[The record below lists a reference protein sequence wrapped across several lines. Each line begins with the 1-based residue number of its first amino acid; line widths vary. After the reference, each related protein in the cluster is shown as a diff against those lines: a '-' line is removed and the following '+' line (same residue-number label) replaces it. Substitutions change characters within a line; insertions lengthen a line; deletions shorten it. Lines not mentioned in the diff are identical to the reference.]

1 MVFIFNGFWTNLY
14 QGIAQ
19 GDLLVPL
26 LNFMDWLPNGPI
38 LIYTI
43 FESWNISHI
52 LGYIFYGLEFPIENS
67 VVKKTYSETIF
78 YTAFNPVLVKL
89 GTQTQIRTNLYQNF
103 LF

>member
-43 FESWNISHI
+43 FESWNMTHI
-52 LGYIFYGLEFPIENS
+52 FGYIFYSLEFPIENS

-78 YTAFNPVLVKL
+78 LHGFCKSL
-89 GTQTQIRTNLYQNF
+89 I
-103 LF
+103 